1 MIARILILLSGVLI
15 LASCQSDSNRRN
27 TADAQIEKRIDEL
40 ISRMTVEEKI
50 GQTNQLT
57 VYGTTEELCEKIRN
71 GEIGSLLN
79 VVDPADINTLQRAAV
94 EQSRLGIP
102 LLIARDVIHG
112 FRTVF
117 PIPLGQAATFDP
129 ALVEQGAHIAA
140 IEASAAGIRWT
151 FSPMLDISRDP
162 RWGRIAESAGEDPCL
177 TSAMGAAMVR
187 GYQGEGADDPT
198 SIAACAKHFVGYGAS
213 ESGRDY
219 NSTNLTERQLR
230 NVYLPPFEQAVRNGA
245 MTLMTSFNDN
255 DGIPSTGNRFL
266 LEEVLRNEW
275 GFDGMVV
282 TDWNSAGEMVS
293 HGFAADTKD
302 AAMKAINVGV
312 DMDMMS
318 HVFSLHLKDLIDE
331 GTVDERRLDEAVRNI
346 LRVKFRLGLFENP
359 YIDTARIARVT
370 YAPEHLEAARR
381 TAEESAVLLRNEGNI
396 LPLDASALR
405 SVLVAGPMADA
416 PAEQLGTWTF
426 DGEPDH
432 TVTPLAAIRAAYGD
446 RLHIGYN
453 PVAAYSREKVTA
465 AKLAAFTAQA
475 ASYDAIL
482 LFVGEEA
489 ILSGEAHCLA
499 DLNLQGSQSELI
511 AAARRSG
518 KPVVTVVMAGR
529 PLTIARDLA
538 NTDALLYSFHPGTMG
553 GPALIDL
560 IFGNAVPSGKLPV
573 TFPVATGQIPIYY
586 ARNMTGRPAA
596 GNELLLDE
604 IPVGAG
610 QTSLGCTSYH
620 LDAGFGPLFPFGF
633 GLSYTTFEYA
643 DLQLDKEA
651 YLPTETIRASCRLTN
666 TGKRTATE
674 VVQLYVRDR
683 VGSTVRP
690 VKELKAFDRITLEPG
705 QSRTVEF
712 ELPAEDLAFWG
723 LDMQKRVEPGT
734 FDLWIAGDSQSGNS
748 VTFTIN

>member
-40 ISRMTVEEKI
+40 ISHMTVEEKI

-129 ALVEQGAHIAA
+129 ALVEQGARIAA

-230 NVYLPPFEQAVRNGA
+230 NVYLPPFEQAVRSGA

-302 AAMKAINVGV
+302 AAMKAINAGV

-359 YIDTARIARVT
+359 
-370 YAPEHLEAARR
+370 
-381 TAEESAVLLRNEGNI
+381 
-396 LPLDASALR
+396 
-405 SVLVAGPMADA
+405 
-416 PAEQLGTWTF
+416 
-426 DGEPDH
+426 
-432 TVTPLAAIRAAYGD
+432 
-446 RLHIGYN
+446 
-453 PVAAYSREKVTA
+453 
-465 AKLAAFTAQA
+465 
-475 ASYDAIL
+475 
-482 LFVGEEA
+482 
-489 ILSGEAHCLA
+489 
-499 DLNLQGSQSELI
+499 
-511 AAARRSG
+511 
-518 KPVVTVVMAGR
+518 
-529 PLTIARDLA
+529 
-538 NTDALLYSFHPGTMG
+538 
-553 GPALIDL
+553 
-560 IFGNAVPSGKLPV
+560 
-573 TFPVATGQIPIYY
+573 
-586 ARNMTGRPAA
+586 
-596 GNELLLDE
+596 
-604 IPVGAG
+604 
-610 QTSLGCTSYH
+610 
-620 LDAGFGPLFPFGF
+620 
-633 GLSYTTFEYA
+633 
-643 DLQLDKEA
+643 
-651 YLPTETIRASCRLTN
+651 
-666 TGKRTATE
+666 
-674 VVQLYVRDR
+674 
-683 VGSTVRP
+683 
-690 VKELKAFDRITLEPG
+690 
-705 QSRTVEF
+705 
-712 ELPAEDLAFWG
+712 
-723 LDMQKRVEPGT
+723 
-734 FDLWIAGDSQSGNS
+734 
-748 VTFTIN
+748 